1 MKERV
6 RASEVEQ
13 FTHPKFALNYSFP
26 TVALGFFHFATWKR
40 GGKLEG
46 KVLKN
51 RMKEVEEWFPPIP
64 LVKTEE

>member
-6 RASEVEQ
+6 CTSEVEQ
-13 FTHPKFALNYSFP
+13 FTHPKLALNDSFP
-26 TVALGFFHFATWKR
+26 LSHWAFFHSATWKM
-40 GGKLEG
+40 GGKMEG

-51 RMKEVEEWFPPIP
+51 RMKEVEGWFPPIP